1 MVGYF
6 LVFSILSIIGLNIL
20 KLEEFAPFSDQF
32 SLILATITGYI
43 MQLFDSQIVLDK
55 AILRHSVS
63 NFAIEVTEAC
73 TAFSVSWL
81 YLSSILAYP
90 WFNFAKKA
98 FFIALGLFLIQV
110 INVLRLIS
118 LIYFGH
124 WFEFE
129 TFDIFHSYFWPI
141 LLNVLILML
150 FAWVLLTQTKPVSF
164 PSSDPATA
172 V

>member
-1 MVGYF
+1 MFGYVLF
-6 LVFSILSIIGLNIL
+6 FSILSIVGLNIL
-20 KLEEFAPFSDQF
+20 KLEELTPFSDQF

-43 MQLFDSQIVLDK
+43 MQLFDSQIMLDK

-98 FFIALGLFLIQV
+98 LLMVSGLLLIQV

-118 LIYFGH
+118 LLYFGH

-129 TFDIFHSYFWPI
+129 LFDIFHSYFWPI
-141 LLNVLILML
+141 LLNVLILMF
-150 FAWVLLTQTKPVSF
+150 FAWILLSQTQPVSL
-164 PSSDPATA
+164 PSSASATA
-172 V
+172 G